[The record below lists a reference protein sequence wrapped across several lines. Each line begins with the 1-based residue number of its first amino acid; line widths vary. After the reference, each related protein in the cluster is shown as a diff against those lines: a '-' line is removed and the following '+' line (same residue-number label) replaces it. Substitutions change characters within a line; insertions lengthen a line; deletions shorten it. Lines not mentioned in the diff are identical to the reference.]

1 MRLVRLL
8 LYVVAAF
15 AGLYLM
21 AAVRCVIP
29 MLSGLLDVTMEV
41 RSLIVLI
48 CRLSW
53 TTS

>member
-21 AAVRCVIP
+21 AAVLYVIP
-29 MLSGLLDVTMEV
+29 MLSGRDGGHQALSVPRV
-41 RSLIVLI
+41 RHGISLQ
-48 CRLSW
+48 
-53 TTS
+53 